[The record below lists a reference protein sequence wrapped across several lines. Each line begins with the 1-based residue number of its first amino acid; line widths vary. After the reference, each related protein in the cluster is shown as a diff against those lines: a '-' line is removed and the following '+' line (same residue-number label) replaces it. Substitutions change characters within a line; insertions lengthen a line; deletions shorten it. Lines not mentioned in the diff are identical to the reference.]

1 MKFKT
6 KEEFEL
12 YALMYV
18 ASLDFKLTKEELSYM
33 SKSVAADTYQHV
45 SDMFQE
51 DNDAETVESILQGVA
66 AYLPTD
72 ELKADFIN
80 KLKELAKVD
89 KLHPMEAASLSS
101 LEKLICQK

>member
-18 ASLDFKLTKEELSYM
+18 ASLDFKVTKDELAYM
-33 SKSVAADTYQHV
+33 SKGVAAETYQHV
-45 SDMFQE
+45 SEMFQA
-51 DNDAETVESILQGVA
+51 DNDAETVESILQGSA

-80 KLKELAKVD
+80 KLKDLAKVD
-89 KLHPMEAASLSS
+89 SLHPMELASLSS
-101 LEKLICQK
+101 LEKLIYHK

>member
-1 MKFKT
+1 MKFNA

-18 ASLDFKLTKEELSYM
+18 ASLDFKVTKDELAYM
-33 SKSVAADTYQHV
+33 SKGVPSEIYQHV

-51 DNDAETVESILQGVA
+51 DNDAETVESILQGSA

-80 KLKELAKVD
+80 KLKDLAKVD
-89 KLHPMEAASLSS
+89 SLHPIEAASLSS
-101 LEKLICQK
+101 LEKLICHK

>member
-1 MKFKT
+1 MKFNT

-33 SKSVAADTYQHV
+33 SKDVSAETYQYV
-45 SDMFQE
+45 SDMFQA
-51 DNDAETVESILQGVA
+51 DNDAETVESILQGSA

-72 ELKADFIN
+72 ELKAGFIN
-80 KLKELAKVD
+80 KLKDLAKVD
-89 KLHPMEAASLSS
+89 SLHPMEAASLSS

>member
-33 SKSVAADTYQHV
+33 SKGVAAETYQYV
-45 SDMFQE
+45 SDMFQA
-51 DNDAETVESILQGVA
+51 DNDAETVVYHLLQILRTRHILVFN
-66 AYLPTD
+66 TW
-72 ELKADFIN
+72 I
-80 KLKELAKVD
+80 
-89 KLHPMEAASLSS
+89 S
-101 LEKLICQK
+101 